1 LFVTGLC
8 HLKESQDRDLPPEL
22 HYIRYIGEV
31 PISALTVYEDD
42 EPINESGEILRIVI
56 CMTKQSSHR
65 LLHAQ
70 YLQSDIAFKR
80 IVGFLEFE
88 IGGFDQN
95 ASIGV
100 NLWGLMNIRRTD
112 MTFSTDLL
120 SSFREPPISSRTSAN
135 LLRT

>member
-42 EPINESGEILRIVI
+42 GPINESGEILRIVI

-80 IVGFLEFE
+80 VVGFLEFE
-88 IGGFDQN
+88 IGGFNQN
-95 ASIGV
+95 ASIGA
-100 NLWGLMNIRRTD
+100 NSWGLLNIRHTD
-112 MTFSTDLL
+112 MTLSSDLL
-120 SSFREPPISSRTSAN
+120 PSSREPPIGSCASASLSRT
-135 LLRT
+135 